1 MSFIIKIQRNNSE
14 NIALDKNLT
23 DILVL
28 SGTLKEG
35 TSIIDPVIIFEGN
48 LSAVKNANYMTIDS
62 FNRKYFINNIR
73 TINNNLF
80 EVQAHVDVLSSFA
93 NEIRE
98 NSGIISRNEN
108 KWNLY
113 IDDGVFRIYQNP
125 YVITQPFPTGFTTKE
140 LVLAV
145 AGG

>member
-62 FNRKYFINNIR
+62 FNRIGKIWYR
-73 TINNNLF
+73 
-80 EVQAHVDVLSSFA
+80 
-93 NEIRE
+93 
-98 NSGIISRNEN
+98 
-108 KWNLY
+108 
-113 IDDGVFRIYQNP
+113 
-125 YVITQPFPTGFTTKE
+125 
-140 LVLAV
+140 
-145 AGG
+145 